1 LTTKTM
7 TEDAQ
12 KPAPTG
18 EEEGLNAPLPPV
30 PVETPKQSG
39 TIMGSSVSPD
49 ADVQEALSRAANPHE
64 YKEIIPPMH
73 THAPTAPS
81 PPPKEDQQSIE
92 STRGIGGYTPMTLNS
107 YEAEGDGY
115 PAKGNSGV
123 SGLAALAA
131 AGGVGAMTVD
141 HNLKDQRE
149 AEVRQPAGPNR
160 LGEGITA
167 PNEHAKDSFIHVV
180 IPATPG
186 ARIHEQE
193 AVEKQTGEGTL
204 SSPEKLK
211 KRDRSGS
218 ISAGEASPSSPSK
231 SGMFSGIRKL
241 TKKKDRNGSKGHERN
256 ASHGDEVPPVPI
268 HDDSLDTHDSN
279 SSDPSPTS
287 LGEGK
292 KERKLLHKEPPT
304 HSAAAGAGEEVAA
317 PTTANYHDQG
327 SGSSSKRDKDGAT
340 GMHAKPFSSNSTPP
354 SSPSKVG
361 FREKVKG
368 EFMVVQGKLTRDEG
382 LKEAGEKRKKGTM

>member
-1 LTTKTM
+1 M
-7 TEDAQ
+7 TEGAQ
-12 KPAPTG
+12 KPTPTG

-30 PVETPKQSG
+30 PVETPKQSVP
-39 TIMGSSVSPD
+39 IMGSSVSPD
-49 ADVQEALSRAANPHE
+49 TDVQEALSKAANPQD
-64 YKEIIPPMH
+64 YKTQIIPPMH
-73 THAPTAPS
+73 THTPSAPS
-81 PPPKEDQQSIE
+81 PPPKEDQQSVE
-92 STRGIGGYTPMTLNS
+92 STQAIGGSTPVTLDS
-107 YEAEGDGY
+107 SEAEGDGY
-115 PAKGNSGV
+115 PAKNMSGV

-131 AGGVGAMTVD
+131 GGGIGAIAVD
-141 HNLKDQRE
+141 HSLKDQRE
-149 AEVRQPAGPNR
+149 AEARQSAGPNG
-160 LGEGITA
+160 LGDGITA
-167 PNEHAKDSFIHVV
+167 PNEHSKDSFIHVV

-193 AVEKQTGEGTL
+193 TVEKQTGVGTL

-231 SGMFSGIRKL
+231 GGMFSGIRKL
-241 TKKKDRNGSKGHERN
+241 TKKQDRSSSKGHERN
-256 ASHGDEVPPVPI
+256 ASHGDEAPSAPI
-268 HDDSLDTHDSN
+268 HDDSLDAHDSN
-279 SSDPSPTS
+279 SSDPSPAS
-287 LGEGK
+287 AGDGK

-304 HSAAAGAGEEVAA
+304 HSAAAGAGEEVAS
-317 PTTANYHDQG
+317 PTTTNYYDQG
-327 SGSSSKRDKDGAT
+327 SGSTAKRDKDGTA
-340 GMHAKPFSSNSTPP
+340 GVHPNPFSSNPSAP

>member
-1 LTTKTM
+1 M

-18 EEEGLNAPLPPV
+18 NEEGLNAPLPPV
-30 PVETPKQSG
+30 PVETPNQSG
-39 TIMGSSVSPD
+39 PIMGSSVSPD
-49 ADVQEALSRAANPHE
+49 ADVQEALSRATNPHE
-64 YKEIIPPMH
+64 YKEIISPMH
-73 THAPTAPS
+73 THTPTAPS

-92 STRGIGGYTPMTLNS
+92 STRAIGGTTPMTLNS

-115 PAKGNSGV
+115 PAKGKSGV

-131 AGGVGAMTVD
+131 GGGVGATAVD
-141 HNLKDQRE
+141 HSLKDQRE
-149 AEVRQPAGPNR
+149 AEVRQLGGPNR
-160 LGEGITA
+160 PGDGTTA

-186 ARIHEQE
+186 AGIHEQE

-231 SGMFSGIRKL
+231 GGMFSGIRKL
-241 TKKKDRNGSKGHERN
+241 TKKKDRDGSKGHERN
-256 ASHGDEVPPVPI
+256 ASHGDEAPPVPI
-268 HDDSLDTHDSN
+268 HGGSLDTHDSN
-279 SSDPSPTS
+279 SSDPSPTGS
-287 LGEGK
+287 GEGK

-304 HSAAAGAGEEVAA
+304 HYATADAGEVVA
-317 PTTANYHDQG
+317 PTTTNYHDQG
-327 SGSSSKRDKDGAT
+327 SGSISKRDKDGTT
-340 GMHAKPFSSNSTPP
+340 GMHANPFSSNSTPP
-354 SSPSKVG
+354 SSLSKVG